1 MHRGGGLG
9 EGTDDLGPRR
19 ARRGRHRREAE
30 DTTEARRTPAAPAEP
45 ERYDRGTDRYDR
57 QPERTREQQP
67 ERPLDRTRETPPDR
81 PRDFPRD
88 LPHDRTARD
97 LPLGRP
103 QDLPL
108 DRPRDLPLGQARD
121 LPLGRPQDLPL
132 ERPSD
137 PARDRSSSDPARD
150 RTFDVPRDRTFDLP
164 RDRTLDLDP
173 TFGVDRAGGPDRPAD
188 PAPGRAGRRR
198 KDRRANRADRAERAD
213 RTDQA
218 DRLRAGSGNGGRVG
232 VTYKYFGAP
241 DGATAAR
248 VPISMRPEELGG
260 DELGMNGMFTKIK
273 PETMAAM
280 VLTGIEGVP
289 LHKVPP
295 LELVVLHPDY
305 AVVKLPMTVVD
316 PLRGIGEEAVG
327 AAAFIWSTVPDRGGP
342 RDAFNVYQLLHEW
355 QDFSHR
361 LHEAGHQAYCLVWP

>member
-9 EGTDDLGPRR
+9 EGTDGLGPRR
-19 ARRGRHRREAE
+19 AQRGRHRRDAEEAAAA
-30 DTTEARRTPAAPAEP
+30 EAARQGQGQGTGPGQGPGSNGVP
-45 ERYDRGTDRYDR
+45 EG
-57 QPERTREQQP
+57 
-67 ERPLDRTRETPPDR
+67 LDRRVE
-81 PRDFPRD
+81 
-88 LPHDRTARD
+88 
-97 LPLGRP
+97 
-103 QDLPL
+103 
-108 DRPRDLPLGQARD
+108 
-121 LPLGRPQDLPL
+121 
-132 ERPSD
+132 
-137 PARDRSSSDPARD
+137 
-150 RTFDVPRDRTFDLP
+150 
-164 RDRTLDLDP
+164 
-173 TFGVDRAGGPDRPAD
+173 
-188 PAPGRAGRRR
+188 
-198 KDRRANRADRAERAD
+198 
-213 RTDQA
+213 
-218 DRLRAGSGNGGRVG
+218 RLRAASGNGGRVG

-289 LHKVPP
+289 LNKVPP

-361 LHEAGHQAYCLVWP
+361 LHEAGHQPYCLVWP

>member
-30 DTTEARRTPAAPAEP
+30 DAEAARQAHGVPNEP
-45 ERYDRGTDRYDR
+45 DRI
-57 QPERTREQQP
+57 EQQ
-67 ERPLDRTRETPPDR
+67 RHDR
-81 PRDFPRD
+81 P
-88 LPHDRTARD
+88 
-97 LPLGRP
+97 G
-103 QDLPL
+103 
-108 DRPRDLPLGQARD
+108 
-121 LPLGRPQDLPL
+121 
-132 ERPSD
+132 
-137 PARDRSSSDPARD
+137 
-150 RTFDVPRDRTFDLP
+150 
-164 RDRTLDLDP
+164 
-173 TFGVDRAGGPDRPAD
+173 
-188 PAPGRAGRRR
+188 
-198 KDRRANRADRAERAD
+198 
-213 RTDQA
+213 
-218 DRLRAGSGNGGRVG
+218 AGSRNGGRVG

-260 DELGMNGMFTKIK
+260 DELGMGGMFTKIK

-361 LHEAGHQAYCLVWP
+361 LHEAGHQPYCLVWP

>member
-30 DTTEARRTPAAPAEP
+30 ESNEP
-45 ERYDRGTDRYDR
+45 R
-57 QPERTREQQP
+57 QGRVVPGGLGGPGGPVGSSEQQ
-67 ERPLDRTRETPPDR
+67 
-81 PRDFPRD
+81 
-88 LPHDRTARD
+88 
-97 LPLGRP
+97 
-103 QDLPL
+103 
-108 DRPRDLPLGQARD
+108 
-121 LPLGRPQDLPL
+121 
-132 ERPSD
+132 
-137 PARDRSSSDPARD
+137 
-150 RTFDVPRDRTFDLP
+150 
-164 RDRTLDLDP
+164 
-173 TFGVDRAGGPDRPAD
+173 
-188 PAPGRAGRRR
+188 
-198 KDRRANRADRAERAD
+198 ERAD
-213 RTDQA
+213 RRV
-218 DRLRAGSGNGGRVG
+218 DRLRAGSRNGGRVG

-361 LHEAGHQAYCLVWP
+361 LHEAGHQPYCLVWP

>member
-19 ARRGRHRREAE
+19 ARRGRHRRDAE
-30 DTTEARRTPAAPAEP
+30 ETTETRRTQGGPGEP
-45 ERYDRGTDRYDR
+45 ERYDR
-57 QPERTREQQP
+57 QP
-67 ERPLDRTRETPPDR
+67 
-81 PRDFPRD
+81 
-88 LPHDRTARD
+88 
-97 LPLGRP
+97 
-103 QDLPL
+103 
-108 DRPRDLPLGQARD
+108 
-121 LPLGRPQDLPL
+121 
-132 ERPSD
+132 
-137 PARDRSSSDPARD
+137 
-150 RTFDVPRDRTFDLP
+150 
-164 RDRTLDLDP
+164 
-173 TFGVDRAGGPDRPAD
+173 
-188 PAPGRAGRRR
+188 
-198 KDRRANRADRAERAD
+198 
-213 RTDQA
+213 
-218 DRLRAGSGNGGRVG
+218 LRAGSRNGGRVG

-280 VLTGIEGVP
+280 VLTGIQGVP

-305 AVVKLPMTVVD
+305 AVVKLPTTVVD

-355 QDFSHR
+355 QDFSVR
-361 LHEAGHQAYCLVWP
+361 LHEAGHQPYCLVWP

>member
-30 DTTEARRTPAAPAEP
+30 EASEARQAHGTPGE
-45 ERYDRGTDRYDR
+45 
-57 QPERTREQQP
+57 
-67 ERPLDRTRETPPDR
+67 PDR
-81 PRDFPRD
+81 
-88 LPHDRTARD
+88 LAR
-97 LPLGRP
+97 
-103 QDLPL
+103 
-108 DRPRDLPLGQARD
+108 
-121 LPLGRPQDLPL
+121 
-132 ERPSD
+132 
-137 PARDRSSSDPARD
+137 
-150 RTFDVPRDRTFDLP
+150 
-164 RDRTLDLDP
+164 
-173 TFGVDRAGGPDRPAD
+173 
-188 PAPGRAGRRR
+188 
-198 KDRRANRADRAERAD
+198 RADR
-213 RTDQA
+213 
-218 DRLRAGSGNGGRVG
+218 LGAGSRNGGRVG

-289 LHKVPP
+289 LHRVPP

-361 LHEAGHQAYCLVWP
+361 LHEAGHQPYCLVWP

>member
-19 ARRGRHRREAE
+19 ARRGRHRRDAE
-30 DTTEARRTPAAPAEP
+30 ETSEAR
-45 ERYDRGTDRYDR
+45 
-57 QPERTREQQP
+57 
-67 ERPLDRTRETPPDR
+67 
-81 PRDFPRD
+81 
-88 LPHDRTARD
+88 
-97 LPLGRP
+97 
-103 QDLPL
+103 
-108 DRPRDLPLGQARD
+108 QAH
-121 LPLGRPQDLPL
+121 
-132 ERPSD
+132 
-137 PARDRSSSDPARD
+137 
-150 RTFDVPRDRTFDLP
+150 
-164 RDRTLDLDP
+164 
-173 TFGVDRAGGPDRPAD
+173 GGPSGPDS
-188 PAPGRAGRRR
+188 G
-198 KDRRANRADRAERAD
+198 DRRPELRADDA
-213 RTDQA
+213 
-218 DRLRAGSGNGGRVG
+218 LGAGSRNGGRVG

-316 PLRGIGEEAVG
+316 PLRDIGEEAVG

-355 QDFSHR
+355 QDFSKR
-361 LHEAGHQAYCLVWP
+361 LHEAGHQPYCLVWP

>member
-19 ARRGRHRREAE
+19 ARRGRHRREAAE
-30 DTTEARRTPAAPAEP
+30 STEARQAHGTPGE
-45 ERYDRGTDRYDR
+45 
-57 QPERTREQQP
+57 
-67 ERPLDRTRETPPDR
+67 PDR
-81 PRDFPRD
+81 
-88 LPHDRTARD
+88 LS
-97 LPLGRP
+97 G
-103 QDLPL
+103 
-108 DRPRDLPLGQARD
+108 
-121 LPLGRPQDLPL
+121 
-132 ERPSD
+132 
-137 PARDRSSSDPARD
+137 
-150 RTFDVPRDRTFDLP
+150 
-164 RDRTLDLDP
+164 
-173 TFGVDRAGGPDRPAD
+173 
-188 PAPGRAGRRR
+188 
-198 KDRRANRADRAERAD
+198 
-213 RTDQA
+213 QA
-218 DRLRAGSGNGGRVG
+218 DRLGAGSRNGGRVG

-361 LHEAGHQAYCLVWP
+361 LHEAGHQPYCLVWP

>member
-19 ARRGRHRREAE
+19 ARRGRHRRDAEEA
-30 DTTEARRTPAAPAEP
+30 TEARQTDSRQAQGVPSDP
-45 ERYDRGTDRYDR
+45 ERHDR
-57 QPERTREQQP
+57 QIDRQIERQLDRSLDQQAD
-67 ERPLDRTRETPPDR
+67 RPLDRQADR
-81 PRDFPRD
+81 PVERR
-88 LPHDRTARD
+88 
-97 LPLGRP
+97 
-103 QDLPL
+103 L
-108 DRPRDLPLGQARD
+108 DYRVE
-121 LPLGRPQDLPL
+121 
-132 ERPSD
+132 ER
-137 PARDRSSSDPARD
+137 
-150 RTFDVPRDRTFDLP
+150 V
-164 RDRTLDLDP
+164 
-173 TFGVDRAGGPDRPAD
+173 
-188 PAPGRAGRRR
+188 
-198 KDRRANRADRAERAD
+198 
-213 RTDQA
+213 

-289 LHKVPP
+289 LHRVPP

-305 AVVKLPMTVVD
+305 AVVRLPMTVVD

-361 LHEAGHQAYCLVWP
+361 LHEAGHQPYCLVWP

>member
-30 DTTEARRTPAAPAEP
+30 EAES
-45 ERYDRGTDRYDR
+45 R
-57 QPERTREQQP
+57 QAQ
-67 ERPLDRTRETPPDR
+67 
-81 PRDFPRD
+81 
-88 LPHDRTARD
+88 
-97 LPLGRP
+97 GV
-103 QDLPL
+103 
-108 DRPRDLPLGQARD
+108 
-121 LPLGRPQDLPL
+121 
-132 ERPSD
+132 PSD
-137 PARDRSSSDPARD
+137 SERI
-150 RTFDVPRDRTFDLP
+150 
-164 RDRTLDLDP
+164 
-173 TFGVDRAGGPDRPAD
+173 
-188 PAPGRAGRRR
+188 
-198 KDRRANRADRAERAD
+198 DRRIDRRGE
-213 RTDQA
+213 T
-218 DRLRAGSGNGGRVG
+218 LRAGSRNGGRVG

-361 LHEAGHQAYCLVWP
+361 LHEAGHQPYCLVWP

>member
-19 ARRGRHRREAE
+19 ARRGRHRRDAE
-30 DTTEARRTPAAPAEP
+30 DTTEARQAHGVPSES
-45 ERYDRGTDRYDR
+45 ER
-57 QPERTREQQP
+57 
-67 ERPLDRTRETPPDR
+67 LDRRVEE
-81 PRDFPRD
+81 
-88 LPHDRTARD
+88 
-97 LPLGRP
+97 LG
-103 QDLPL
+103 
-108 DRPRDLPLGQARD
+108 
-121 LPLGRPQDLPL
+121 
-132 ERPSD
+132 
-137 PARDRSSSDPARD
+137 
-150 RTFDVPRDRTFDLP
+150 
-164 RDRTLDLDP
+164 
-173 TFGVDRAGGPDRPAD
+173 
-188 PAPGRAGRRR
+188 
-198 KDRRANRADRAERAD
+198 
-213 RTDQA
+213 
-218 DRLRAGSGNGGRVG
+218 AGSRNGGRVG

-316 PLRGIGEEAVG
+316 PLRDIGEEAVG

-361 LHEAGHQAYCLVWP
+361 LHEAGHQPYCLVWP

>member
-1 MHRGGGLG
+1 MHRGGGVG

-19 ARRGRHRREAE
+19 AQRGRHRRDAE
-30 DTTEARRTPAAPAEP
+30 ESTEAARQEQGVPSESERRD
-45 ERYDRGTDRYDR
+45 RRIDQRDRDQRDRG
-57 QPERTREQQP
+57 Q
-67 ERPLDRTRETPPDR
+67 
-81 PRDFPRD
+81 
-88 LPHDRTARD
+88 
-97 LPLGRP
+97 
-103 QDLPL
+103 
-108 DRPRDLPLGQARD
+108 
-121 LPLGRPQDLPL
+121 
-132 ERPSD
+132 
-137 PARDRSSSDPARD
+137 RS
-150 RTFDVPRDRTFDLP
+150 
-164 RDRTLDLDP
+164 
-173 TFGVDRAGGPDRPAD
+173 
-188 PAPGRAGRRR
+188 
-198 KDRRANRADRAERAD
+198 DRRI
-213 RTDQA
+213 
-218 DRLRAGSGNGGRVG
+218 DRLQTGSRNGGRVG

-361 LHEAGHQAYCLVWP
+361 LHEAGHQPYCLVWP

>member
-19 ARRGRHRREAE
+19 ARRGRHRRDAEEAN
-30 DTTEARRTPAAPAEP
+30 EARQSQSVNQVPNEP
-45 ERYDRGTDRYDR
+45 ERN
-57 QPERTREQQP
+57 
-67 ERPLDRTRETPPDR
+67 
-81 PRDFPRD
+81 
-88 LPHDRTARD
+88 
-97 LPLGRP
+97 
-103 QDLPL
+103 
-108 DRPRDLPLGQARD
+108 
-121 LPLGRPQDLPL
+121 
-132 ERPSD
+132 
-137 PARDRSSSDPARD
+137 
-150 RTFDVPRDRTFDLP
+150 
-164 RDRTLDLDP
+164 
-173 TFGVDRAGGPDRPAD
+173 
-188 PAPGRAGRRR
+188 
-198 KDRRANRADRAERAD
+198 DRRVDHR
-213 RTDQA
+213 A
-218 DRLRAGSGNGGRVG
+218 DRLRAGSRNGGRVG

-316 PLRGIGEEAVG
+316 PLRDIGEEAVG

-361 LHEAGHQAYCLVWP
+361 LHEAGHQPYCLVWP

>member
-30 DTTEARRTPAAPAEP
+30 EATETRQADARQAQGLPSEP
-45 ERYDRGTDRYDR
+45 ERG
-57 QPERTREQQP
+57 
-67 ERPLDRTRETPPDR
+67 
-81 PRDFPRD
+81 
-88 LPHDRTARD
+88 DRTAD
-97 LPLGRP
+97 LG
-103 QDLPL
+103 
-108 DRPRDLPLGQARD
+108 
-121 LPLGRPQDLPL
+121 
-132 ERPSD
+132 
-137 PARDRSSSDPARD
+137 
-150 RTFDVPRDRTFDLP
+150 
-164 RDRTLDLDP
+164 
-173 TFGVDRAGGPDRPAD
+173 
-188 PAPGRAGRRR
+188 
-198 KDRRANRADRAERAD
+198 
-213 RTDQA
+213 
-218 DRLRAGSGNGGRVG
+218 AGSRNGGRVG

-316 PLRGIGEEAVG
+316 PLRDIGEEAVG

-361 LHEAGHQAYCLVWP
+361 LHEAGHQPYCLVWP

>member
-1 MHRGGGLG
+1 M
-9 EGTDDLGPRR
+9 
-19 ARRGRHRREAE
+19 
-30 DTTEARRTPAAPAEP
+30 
-45 ERYDRGTDRYDR
+45 DRGDRVFD
-57 QPERTREQQP
+57 QLRT
-67 ERPLDRTRETPPDR
+67 
-81 PRDFPRD
+81 
-88 LPHDRTARD
+88 
-97 LPLGRP
+97 
-103 QDLPL
+103 
-108 DRPRDLPLGQARD
+108 
-121 LPLGRPQDLPL
+121 
-132 ERPSD
+132 
-137 PARDRSSSDPARD
+137 
-150 RTFDVPRDRTFDLP
+150 
-164 RDRTLDLDP
+164 
-173 TFGVDRAGGPDRPAD
+173 
-188 PAPGRAGRRR
+188 
-198 KDRRANRADRAERAD
+198 
-213 RTDQA
+213 
-218 DRLRAGSGNGGRVG
+218 GSGNGGRVG

-260 DELGMNGMFTKIK
+260 DELGMGGMFTKIK

-316 PLRGIGEEAVG
+316 PLRDIGEEAVG

-342 RDAFNVYQLLHEW
+342 RDAFNVYRLLHEW

>member
-19 ARRGRHRREAE
+19 AHRGRHRRDAEESAEA
-30 DTTEARRTPAAPAEP
+30 ARHEQGVPSES
-45 ERYDRGTDRYDR
+45 ER
-57 QPERTREQQP
+57 
-67 ERPLDRTRETPPDR
+67 
-81 PRDFPRD
+81 
-88 LPHDRTARD
+88 
-97 LPLGRP
+97 
-103 QDLPL
+103 
-108 DRPRDLPLGQARD
+108 
-121 LPLGRPQDLPL
+121 
-132 ERPSD
+132 
-137 PARDRSSSDPARD
+137 RDRRIDQRD
-150 RTFDVPRDRTFDLP
+150 RDQRDRDQ
-164 RDRTLDLDP
+164 RS
-173 TFGVDRAGGPDRPAD
+173 
-188 PAPGRAGRRR
+188 
-198 KDRRANRADRAERAD
+198 DRRIDRVQ
-213 RTDQA
+213 T
-218 DRLRAGSGNGGRVG
+218 GSRNGGRVG

-361 LHEAGHQAYCLVWP
+361 LHEAGHQPYCLVWP